1 MKIVFSSNQY
11 YLYDDIN
18 FYGPYHSI
26 ADAMYDRHTLKR
38 QHTINLSEAA
48 QLLDDKI
55 IVPNVY

>member
-18 FYGPYHSI
+18 FYGTHHSM
-26 ADAMYDRHTLKR
+26 ADAMCSRHILKR

-48 QLLDDKI
+48 QLIDYKI

>member
-26 ADAMYDRHTLKR
+26 ADAMYSRHTLKR
-38 QHTINLSEAA
+38 QHTINLLEVA
-48 QLLDDKI
+48 QLIDYKV
-55 IVPNVY
+55 IVPNVH

>member
-26 ADAMYDRHTLKR
+26 ADAMYGRHTLKR
-38 QHTINLSEAA
+38 QHTINLSEVA
-48 QLLDDKI
+48 QLIDYKV
-55 IVPNVY
+55 IVPSVY